1 MQIGTSSNTTTS
13 TDGLKRAEK
22 QRLRIPWWSDLDPA
36 VADELEL
43 PSANGVPMRGYDVV
57 VIGGGVAGLS
67 AALAI
72 KQQDAALRVLVLEK
86 EEMLGLGA
94 TGRNAGIFT
103 PGVNMA
109 YSEMEPG
116 DPARMFYP
124 ETTAL
129 FHQLITAAQEPGS
142 LLYARKTGAINMA
155 TSKRGARKLEW
166 EVQERNEVGLHAE
179 LWTPAQ
185 VIEATQARLNTQTV
199 VNAMWLPD
207 EGRIHPLTLLAY
219 LARRARQAY
228 GITIIG
234 RARVLR
240 CDALASPSRWQL
252 TLASGSDVAPVN
264 GIETMQA
271 RAGS

>member
-1 MQIGTSSNTTTS
+1 M
-13 TDGLKRAEK
+13 
-22 QRLRIPWWSDLDPA
+22 
-36 VADELEL
+36 
-43 PSANGVPMRGYDVV
+43 
-57 VIGGGVAGLS
+57 
-67 AALAI
+67 
-72 KQQDAALRVLVLEK
+72 LVLEK
-86 EEMLGLGA
+86 EERLGLGA

-109 YSEMEPG
+109 LSEMEAG
-116 DPARMFYP
+116 NPARSFYP

-129 FHQLITAAQEPGS
+129 FHRLIAEAQETGP
-142 LLYARKTGAINMA
+142 LLDARKTGAINMA

-185 VIEATQARLNTQTV
+185 VIEATQGRLNTQTV

-234 RARVLR
+234 RARVR
-240 CDALASPSRWQL
+240 AATALASPSRWQL
-252 TLASGSDVAPVN
+252 TLVSGGDVASS
-264 GIETMQA
+264 QWY
-271 RAGS
+271 